1 MERLV
6 ERWCTSP
13 PWLRVLCWAL
23 CSTALVAIGWAALLR
38 PVAEQIAEAQHQVS
52 VAGRTN
58 ASLWSAVRKIP
69 TETEEP
75 VAPAVRPFSPLDF
88 QANGTRLV
96 HWKPLSH
103 GGELELD
110 ADWAAIPGI
119 FAQLEQC
126 NVRIGTFVIT
136 AESGRL
142 RLRMELQHGA

>member
-1 MERLV
+1 M
-6 ERWCTSP
+6 
-13 PWLRVLCWAL
+13 
-23 CSTALVAIGWAALLR
+23 
-38 PVAEQIAEAQHQVS
+38 
-52 VAGRTN
+52 
-58 ASLWSAVRKIP
+58 VRS
-69 TETEEP
+69 
-75 VAPAVRPFSPLDF
+75 FSPLDF

>member
-1 MERLV
+1 M
-6 ERWCTSP
+6 
-13 PWLRVLCWAL
+13 
-23 CSTALVAIGWAALLR
+23 
-38 PVAEQIAEAQHQVS
+38 S

-58 ASLWSAVRKIP
+58 ASLWAAVRKIP